1 MLTIQCSG
9 SMLCK
14 HAGFRWIAWLLLLA
28 ASLSQAFSQAT
39 SGPITGQLTDPSAAS
54 VSGGNVTITEV
65 NKGITFTATTNDLG
79 YYTLARVPA
88 GSYTLK
94 VEKTGFKTFVR
105 ENVALLVDS
114 TVRVDAGLQLG
125 ATSEQVVVT
134 AAAPILKS
142 ERSDVRPAIDNR
154 LISDVPTIGRNGAYL
169 QLT

>member
-39 SGPITGQLTDPSAAS
+39 SGTITGQLTDPSGAS

-65 NKGITFTATTNDLG
+65 NKGIPFTATTNDLG

-88 GSYTLK
+88 GSYTFT
-94 VEKTGFKTFVR
+94 VEKTGVTTFVLAK
-105 ENVALLVDS
+105 VA
-114 TVRVDAGLQLG
+114 VRA
-125 ATSEQVVVT
+125 
-134 AAAPILKS
+134 
-142 ERSDVRPAIDNR
+142 
-154 LISDVPTIGRNGAYL
+154 
-169 QLT
+169 